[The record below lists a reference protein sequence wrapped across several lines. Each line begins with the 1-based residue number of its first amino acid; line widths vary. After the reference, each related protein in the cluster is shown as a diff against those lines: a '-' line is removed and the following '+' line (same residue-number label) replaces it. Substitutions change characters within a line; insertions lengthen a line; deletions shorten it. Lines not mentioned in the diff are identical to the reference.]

1 MSILFSQSDAPGAP
15 GKPQVT
21 DYYTNKIT
29 ITWTPPESDGGSPIT
44 GYFVERKEKTSSRW
58 VRVTK
63 ETITETTLTV
73 TGLTEGTEYQF
84 RVYAENL
91 AGPGPASEPSDLQK
105 AKLPFGKNLQIHF
118 EEKSSSGLKNTLLQ
132 NLGAC
137 PAEVEVLC
145 TVV

>member
-1 MSILFSQSDAPGAP
+1 MISWLQLSSIFFFSLHKTDAPGAP
-15 GKPQVT
+15 DKPEVT
-21 DYYTNKIT
+21 DYSPTKIT

-63 ETITETTLTV
+63 ETITETTFTS

-105 AKLPFGKNLQIHF
+105 AKHPFGKD
-118 EEKSSSGLKNTLLQ
+118 S
-132 NLGAC
+132 
-137 PAEVEVLC
+137 C
-145 TVV
+145 T